1 MIYWKFDSDRVTV
14 MDRGIKINTRKGG
27 GRGQGDM
34 YGRPK
39 RGAKIMNPR

>member
-1 MIYWKFDSDRVTV
+1 
-14 MDRGIKINTRKGG
+14 MDRGIKINTRKGGG